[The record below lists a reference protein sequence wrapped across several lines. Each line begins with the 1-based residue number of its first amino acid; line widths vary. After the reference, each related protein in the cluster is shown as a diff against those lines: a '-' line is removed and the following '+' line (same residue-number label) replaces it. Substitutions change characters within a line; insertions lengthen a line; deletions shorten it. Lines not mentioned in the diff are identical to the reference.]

1 MNSGRSFSTP
11 ILFLALGLVAGS
23 SIGVAYAN
31 GIITFDGD
39 FLLNGDF
46 FCDGCVDTPEI
57 AEGAVDSLRILDGDV
72 KSIDIGDGEVK
83 RTDIGDFQV
92 ITSKIANTAVTSPK
106 IADDAVG
113 LSEIDITIS
122 TFTTSGI
129 ITPMIPVDG
138 KSFCVLLK
146 HRTSDSNPAGSEC
159 DIDFGGLSNWELQAT
174 RATCQAICIQFG

>member
-57 AEGAVDSLRILDGDV
+57 AANAVGSDEIADGQVMTADLADDSVTGAKIEGITKLIFGQCGIIIVVDPGASGSAQCSTVNGAVVDDLVIVSPGSDFNTCIVLGISHVTVNNQIHIHFRNVCSSIVSEVNNLDFIV
-72 KSIDIGDGEVK
+72 YNV
-83 RTDIGDFQV
+83 
-92 ITSKIANTAVTSPK
+92 P
-106 IADDAVG
+106 
-113 LSEIDITIS
+113 
-122 TFTTSGI
+122 
-129 ITPMIPVDG
+129 
-138 KSFCVLLK
+138 
-146 HRTSDSNPAGSEC
+146 
-159 DIDFGGLSNWELQAT
+159 
-174 RATCQAICIQFG
+174 